1 MAFTTH
7 LLVVANRTVD
17 SPELL
22 AAIRDR
28 AGHGPIHVTML
39 VPAAW
44 SERVQAER
52 RLESAV
58 ATLAAG
64 DIDAEGMLGDADP
77 IVAVQET
84 WNPGRFDEVVVSTL
98 TEGASRWLQIDLPH
112 RVARLT
118 DCQVKHVAV
127 PERPTEERHATPP
140 PARRPMLESVLS
152 LMRSSTRGSR
162 AASG

>member
-22 AAIRDR
+22 DALRER
-28 AGHGPIHVTML
+28 AQQGPIHVTL
-39 VPAAW
+39 LAPALW
-44 SERVQAER
+44 SEREAARERLQA
-52 RLESAV
+52 AV
-58 ATLAAG
+58 AALDDAG
-64 DIDAEGMLGDADP
+64 VRAEGMLGDADP
-77 IVAVQET
+77 IVAVQEA
-84 WNPGRFDEVVVSTL
+84 WNPGRYDEVVVSTL

-118 DCQVKHVAV
+118 DCQVRHVAV
-127 PERPTEERHATPP
+127 PVRGAEQRPPSPP

-152 LMRSSTRGSR
+152 LMRSSTRSR
-162 AASG
+162 AA

>member
-22 AAIRDR
+22 GALRER
-28 AGHGPIHVTML
+28 AERGTVHVTL
-39 VPAAW
+39 LAPCLW
-44 SERVQAER
+44 SEREGARER
-52 RLESAV
+52 LQIAV
-58 ATLAAG
+58 SGLAAAG
-64 DIDAEGMLGDADP
+64 IPAEGQLGDADP
-77 IVAVQET
+77 IVAVQEA

-98 TEGASRWLQIDLPH
+98 TEGSSRWLQIDLPH

-118 DCQVKHVAV
+118 DCQVRHVAV
-127 PERPTEERHATPP
+127 PARRFEQRPPAPP

-152 LMRSSTRGSR
+152 LMRSSTRSR
-162 AASG
+162 PA

>member
-22 AAIRDR
+22 DALSER
-28 AGHGPIHVTML
+28 AQQGPIHVTL
-39 VPAAW
+39 LAPALW
-44 SERVQAER
+44 SEREGARERLQA
-52 RLESAV
+52 AV
-58 ATLAAG
+58 AALEDAG
-64 DIDAEGMLGDADP
+64 LPAEGMLGDADP
-77 IVAVQET
+77 IVAVQEA
-84 WNPGRFDEVVVSTL
+84 WNPGRYDEVVVSTL

-118 DCQVKHVAV
+118 DCQVRHVAA
-127 PERPTEERHATPP
+127 PERGAEQRPPSPP

-152 LMRSSTRGSR
+152 LMRSSTRSR
-162 AASG
+162 AA

>member
-22 AAIRDR
+22 AALRQR
-28 AGHGPIHVTML
+28 AEEGPIHVTL
-39 VPAAW
+39 LAPTLW
-44 SERVQAER
+44 SEREEARERVQAAVDG
-52 RLESAV
+52 LE
-58 ATLAAG
+58 AAG
-64 DIDAEGMLGDADP
+64 VRADGTLGDADP
-77 IVAVQET
+77 IVAVQEA
-84 WNPGRFDEVVVSTL
+84 WNPGRYDEVLVSTL

-118 DCQVKHVAV
+118 DCQVRHIAV
-127 PERPTEERHATPP
+127 PVRRPQPPPPTPP

-152 LMRSSTRGSR
+152 LMRSSTRSR
-162 AASG
+162 AA